1 MVCFHVLTCPSLC
14 ALQEVSVP
22 CLLGCSPCP
31 DLSLPSLVCF
41 QVLTF
46 PSFCTLQFVRASCLF
61 DLFPCPYLFL
71 PCALQL
77 VSASHLLGLF
87 HVLTYPTLC
96 TLQRV
101 STPRSLGMCPCLD
114 LSLLRSSGS
123 ECPSLTRPI
132 SVF

>member
-1 MVCFHVLTCPSLC
+1 MVCFH
-14 ALQEVSVP
+14 
-22 CLLGCSPCP
+22 
-31 DLSLPSLVCF
+31 
-41 QVLTF
+41 VLTF

-101 STPRSLGMCPCLD
+101 STPRSLGIFPCPD
-114 LSLLRSSGS
+114 MPLLCSPGS
-123 ECPSLTRPI
+123 ECLSFARFPCPDLSPLRSPVGGCPLLAWFVSL
-132 SVF
+132 